1 MNTIKLVV
9 VGDSGVGKTS
19 LLFSHTTNKFP
30 TDYIP
35 LIFDSW
41 AKIITVGTETYTL
54 QLWDTA
60 SRLEDDRLRPLS
72 YPHTDAFLIC
82 FSVGSPASFDNIKE
96 KWYPEL
102 QHHCPGVPFLLVATK
117 TDLGDPS
124 IENAAGE
131 PLVTR
136 VQGEKLAKQLGAEK
150 YLECSAKTYQGLEN
164 VFDEG
169 IAAAVKY
176 KTPQPI
182 ARKRAVKCIVV

>member
-60 SRLEDDRLRPLS
+60 SRLEDHRLRPLS

-117 TDLGDPS
+117 SDLGDP
-124 IENAAGE
+124 
-131 PLVTR
+131 
-136 VQGEKLAKQLGAEK
+136 VQGEKLAKKLDAVK
-150 YLECSAKTYQGLEN
+150 YLECSAKTYQGLKN

-176 KTPQPI
+176 KTPQPV